1 MATVISEINWK
12 EREFELI
19 KAAMQGLLSNSAI
32 VEIHDASTRDYISDH
47 AILQAKSIIRKL
59 TE

>member
-1 MATVISEINWK
+1 MATSEIDWK

-32 VEIHDASTRDYISDH
+32 IDTHDVSAIEYISDH
-47 AILQAKSIIRKL
+47 AIRQARNIIRKL
-59 TE
+59 TA